1 MEKRF
6 TSKQED
12 NNVQDTPDQKT
23 RMTLLI
29 VSGVLILGISIA
41 VIVAM
46 VIRGMNKPE
55 PGGETTQM
63 STTGETD
70 VPGSSFGA
78 VFPEGV
84 VPTQCMSL
92 KWKMSASDIK
102 VEYPDILSEAPSTLE
117 DEKNTVNISYSR
129 KSQIGGFDFSIVTVS
144 ADKADGLYAF
154 SYLLDKDRYSDILA
168 ALTEEFDK
176 PVFKS
181 GESAY
186 WEMEGDVLVYLT
198 VRVTEVDGKE
208 HSFLQYIY
216 TKEAE
221 KTEKPDVFPSL
232 KLGMTVKDVQKLI
245 KIQKSDTAADGTET
259 YTTGK
264 EYDISQDPNMGRFT
278 SGKASNVFLSFN
290 PRIDL
295 YAYSFI
301 IPGNHLYDIREKLA
315 REYGNPV
322 ENRDYSSQWNVLTD
336 QAVITVTFGR
346 MRGSGRGFATEIKY
360 SCSAEGYRTKDL
372 IKAVGRA
379 TRKGLTYQEVKDEI
393 GMYNPSE
400 RITKGTGTITLV
412 NYEAADIIVFGV
424 RIRSVEIEFTKNKV
438 TAARYIFDGSAYD
451 ALKRNIEQTYGSGR
465 TQKDYKDSTNRV
477 LWYPEPSETLT
488 FNKILLDTVKTK
500 SSTRA
505 RLRFNEQGA

>member
-144 ADKADGLYAF
+144 ADKADG
-154 SYLLDKDRYSDILA
+154 
-168 ALTEEFDK
+168 T
-176 PVFKS
+176 V
-181 GESAY
+181 
-186 WEMEGDVLVYLT
+186 DVITY
-198 VRVTEVDGKE
+198 D
-208 HSFLQYIY
+208 
-216 TKEAE
+216 KEAQAQADA
-221 KTEKPDVFPSL
+221 TLDDA
-232 KLGMTVKDVQKLI
+232 VK
-245 KIQKSDTAADGTET
+245 SA
-259 YTTGK
+259 TGK
-264 EYDISQDPNMGRFT
+264 TAEELG
-278 SGKASNVFLSFN
+278 LS
-290 PRIDL
+290 
-295 YAYSFI
+295 S
-301 IPGNHLYDIREKLA
+301 
-315 REYGNPV
+315 
-322 ENRDYSSQWNVLTD
+322 
-336 QAVITVTFGR
+336 
-346 MRGSGRGFATEIKY
+346 
-360 SCSAEGYRTKDL
+360 
-372 IKAVGRA
+372 
-379 TRKGLTYQEVKDEI
+379 
-393 GMYNPSE
+393 
-400 RITKGTGTITLV
+400 
-412 NYEAADIIVFGV
+412 
-424 RIRSVEIEFTKNKV
+424 
-438 TAARYIFDGSAYD
+438 
-451 ALKRNIEQTYGSGR
+451 
-465 TQKDYKDSTNRV
+465 
-477 LWYPEPSETLT
+477 
-488 FNKILLDTVKTK
+488 K
-500 SSTRA
+500 SSDSA
-505 RLRFNEQGA
+505 AK